1 MTLNWKASALKRIL
15 RYNNSRSFTSNCYL
29 QRNKILFHEI
39 VFPKGEY
46 AFQSSAEQ
54 DSKTERPNDLVLLTS
69 QKMGVPPVLARPD
82 TGIPFSSQY
91 EQPRSQPCMHNPPAF
106 LALNIGSHWGF
117 LQKHPMRGCVP
128 DLESPRLSL
137 ALTRDHDI

>member
-1 MTLNWKASALKRIL
+1 
-15 RYNNSRSFTSNCYL
+15 
-29 QRNKILFHEI
+29 
-39 VFPKGEY
+39 
-46 AFQSSAEQ
+46 
-54 DSKTERPNDLVLLTS
+54 
-69 QKMGVPPVLARPD
+69 MGVPPVLARPD
-82 TGIPFSSQY
+82 TGVPFSSQY